1 MFAATTTYPTD
12 YDDEDKAEYDYLMTL
27 GKGSLGTV
35 IPKNQEFL
43 LSIATKMTIRE
54 RKGEVLQLTSD
65 EIEALRAVH
74 NEHLKEGLVH
84 QTPRIDWAYSPDN
97 PINQPYMPAEVMEQ
111 IKEYD
116 EEYKKTVEEEVA
128 KEQSIK
134 DGWVKCV
141 PIE

>member
-65 EIEALRAVH
+65 EIEALRAVN

-116 EEYKKTVEEEVA
+116 EEYNKTVEEEVA